1 MISTKAGP
9 FNENADVFQKSW
21 DFAALFGPFPIEM
34 MREQKQVLLT
44 QGGKGGS
51 GKTELSVSTVDFV
64 KKRGFKPLLLDFDR
78 ENTDNSGLQN
88 FHTEAIKLDVHQEGA
103 LDTFFDICDREES
116 NLIIADLPAG
126 AGLETFQFFNDAFE
140 DAEEIGIRFTAIG
153 VVNNDA
159 GTVQSVLKWGKE
171 LQNRV
176 DYLIVFNELRER
188 NSRFE
193 YWHDEPATQD
203 FDRILKPRYM
213 KMQARISDLQ
223 AEMRNQNTTLQQII
237 DGDTDVPFFKQTK
250 NRLRAK
256 RYQRELFEGFEKHA
270 DILLP
275 PSHVL

>member
-9 FNENADVFQKSW
+9 FSENADFFQKNW
-21 DFAALFGPFPIEM
+21 DFFSLVGPFAIEM
-34 MREQKQVLLT
+34 KRQQKRAVFT
-44 QGGKGGS
+44 QGGRGGN
-51 GKTELSVSTVDFV
+51 GKTETTISVVDSA
-64 KKRGFKPLLLDFDR
+64 KKKGFKPVLLDFDR
-78 ENTDNSGLQN
+78 ENTDHSGLQN
-88 FHTEAIKLDVHQEGA
+88 FHPDAIKLDVHQEGA
-103 LDTFFDICDREES
+103 LDTFFNICDRKES
-116 NLIIADLPAG
+116 DLIIADLPAG
-126 AGLETFQFFNDAFE
+126 AGMETFQFFNDAFE
-140 DAEEIGIRFTAIG
+140 DAEEVGIRFTAIG

-213 KMQARISDLQ
+213 KMQARIPDLQ

-237 DGDTDVPFFKQTK
+237 DGESDVPFFKQTK

-275 PSHVL
+275 PSHV